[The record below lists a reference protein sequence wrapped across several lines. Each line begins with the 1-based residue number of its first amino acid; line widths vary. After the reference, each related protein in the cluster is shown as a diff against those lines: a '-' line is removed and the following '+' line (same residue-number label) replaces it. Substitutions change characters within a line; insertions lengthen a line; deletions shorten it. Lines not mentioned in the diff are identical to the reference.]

1 MKKCIF
7 YLLTDKL
14 QKGGVFMENKDNKK
28 RFTNFL
34 KKQGFYIALFVCLTV
49 LAVVTAITASN
60 TKEARKV
67 AKNEA
72 ANNVQQNQKM
82 NSKTKDALVQEDK
95 KIDNAVEVK
104 NNSNSKQKKNVANN
118 SKKEVSVSK
127 VSQTNFI
134 KPVEGKVAM
143 KYSETPVW
151 WETSKSYRPNFGINI
166 NAKVGTSV
174 KAIADGKVKKVDNNG
189 SFGTTVVIYH
199 PESGKTSVYGN
210 LDKKLKVKKGDKVTQ
225 GQEIGS
231 IGKTSL
237 RGMSQEVGSDFL
249 HLEILKKADGD
260 PQFASENPEKYI
272 KY

>member
-1 MKKCIF
+1 
-7 YLLTDKL
+7 
-14 QKGGVFMENKDNKK
+14 MENKDNKK
-28 RFTNFL
+28 GFTNFL
-34 KKQGFYIALFVCLTV
+34 KEQGFYIALFVCLTV
-49 LAVVTAITASN
+49 LAVITAITLSD
-60 TKEARKV
+60 TREARKV

-72 ANNVQQNQKM
+72 VNNVQQKQNQKI
-82 NSKTKDALVQEDK
+82 NSKTKDTLSQEDK

-104 NNSNSKQKKNVANN
+104 NNSKQKNNVVNN
-118 SKKEVSVSK
+118 SKKEVAVSK
-127 VSQTNFI
+127 ASQINFI

-174 KAIADGKVKKVDNNG
+174 KAIADGKVKKIDNNG

-210 LDKKLKVKKGDKVTQ
+210 LDKKLKIKKGDKVTQ

-237 RGMSQEVGSDFL
+237 RGMSQKIGNDFL
-249 HLEILKKADGD
+249 HFEILKKANGD